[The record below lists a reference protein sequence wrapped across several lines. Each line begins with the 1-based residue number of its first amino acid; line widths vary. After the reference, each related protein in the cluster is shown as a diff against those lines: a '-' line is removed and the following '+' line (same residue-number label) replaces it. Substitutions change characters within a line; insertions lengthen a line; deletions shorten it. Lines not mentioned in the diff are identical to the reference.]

1 MKAPK
6 YQRMEM
12 FQAAIQAAGDEL
24 AAPIEGMQIMDKG
37 IIAWA
42 GGRAIRMSYGWNQ
55 SIGDNG
61 QPHIGGGHW
70 SADYVEDCA
79 MPAEVLASTASRP
92 WWRFR

>member
-6 YQRMEM
+6 YQRMEA
-12 FQAAIQAAGDEL
+12 FEAAVQTAGHEL
-24 AAPIEGMQIMDKG
+24 ADPIEGLQVTDQG

-42 GGRAIRMSYGWNQ
+42 GGRAIRMSYHWNQ
-55 SIGDNG
+55 SYSESGAAYL
-61 QPHIGGGHW
+61 GGGHW

-79 MPAEVLASTASRP
+79 MPPTAAPASRP

>member
-24 AAPIEGMQIMDKG
+24 ADPIEGMQITDKG

-42 GGRAIRMSYGWNQ
+42 GGRAIRISYG
-55 SIGDNG
+55 
-61 QPHIGGGHW
+61 
-70 SADYVEDCA
+70 
-79 MPAEVLASTASRP
+79 
-92 WWRFR
+92 